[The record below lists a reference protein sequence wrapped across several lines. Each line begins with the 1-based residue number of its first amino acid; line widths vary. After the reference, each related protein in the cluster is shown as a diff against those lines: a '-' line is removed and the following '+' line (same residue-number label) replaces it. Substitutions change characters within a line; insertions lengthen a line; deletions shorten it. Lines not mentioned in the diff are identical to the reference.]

1 MNGLKKENLKE
12 LFEKFA
18 GPMEAEQAARDICE
32 GERILAESAA
42 PEPDEELI
50 ASIKAKAAQA
60 VSQRRTITLRRRI
73 YKATAIAAVFILMTA
88 IGVKLFEKGGIA
100 PRAIPAA
107 SIMPDSIWESE
118 YLAEDDENLATLI
131 AEIEQLESDLLA
143 VRLGE
148 NAGNGSEAVTDL
160 EIELVEINSNFWKG

>member
-1 MNGLKKENLKE
+1 MNGLNKENLKE

-18 GPMEAEQAARDICE
+18 GPGEAEQAARDICE

-42 PEPDEELI
+42 PEPDGELI

-73 YKATAIAAVFILMTA
+73 YKATAVAAVFILMTA
-88 IGVKLFEKGGIA
+88 IGVKLFEKGGNRLERITT
-100 PRAIPAA
+100 A
-107 SIMPDSIWESE
+107 SIIPSVIWESE
-118 YLAEDDENLATLI
+118 SLAESDENLAMLI
-131 AEIEQLESDLLA
+131 AEIEQIESDLLA

-148 NAGNGSEAVTDL
+148 NTGNGSEAVTDL